1 MSYPEGVFEPLSR
14 RSLAADVFHQLRA
27 RIVGG
32 DVPAGSALPAER
44 TLATMLRVNRNA
56 VREGLKR
63 LEQAGLIAIQ
73 QGGPTRVLDF
83 RRTAGLE
90 LIGTLLVRGDGS
102 IATDVVRGLVELRS
116 VLAPAV
122 GRFAAERRTEENIA
136 AIRGI
141 VGEMRDAAGD
151 TSRLARLAL
160 DFWGPVVGATKN
172 VAFELAFNSLSLSYG
187 AVVDQLSHVMEEEAS
202 ATGDYAAL
210 AEAIARGDGSA
221 AAELASSITA
231 RGARAF
237 EKVLKVLDAV
247 GDERPRGPEE
257 RNA

>member
-1 MSYPEGVFEPLSR
+1 MFEPLAR

-32 DVPAGSALPAER
+32 DVRPGATLPAER

-63 LEQAGLIAIQ
+63 LEQAGLVAIQ

-90 LIGTLLVRGDGS
+90 LIGTLLVRRDGS

-122 GRFAAERRTEENIA
+122 GRFAAERRTDENVE
-136 AIRGI
+136 AIRA
-141 VGEMRDAAGD
+141 VVASMREAAGD
-151 TSRLARLAL
+151 VPRLARLAL
-160 DFWGPVVGATKN
+160 DFWSPVVAATKN

-187 AVVDQLSHVMEEEAS
+187 AVVDQLSHVMQDEAS
-202 ATGDYAAL
+202 ATDDYAAL
-210 AEAIARGDGSA
+210 AEAIARGDGPGA
-221 AAELASSITA
+221 AARAVAITG

-237 EKVLKVLDAV
+237 EQVLAALDGAA
-247 GDERPRGPEE
+247 P
-257 RNA
+257 